1 VAEAAAQLH
10 VVVVVRDAVPARAR
24 PEVPLGADLPHHA
37 GDHQQR
43 RDDAQH
49 HQHRRVRP
57 AAARRALRMRER
69 RRGGGG
75 HRRWIRSS
83 LASSS
88 QLPCWMVL
96 KSGSQ
101 GTVLIISCGF
111 NMLGV
116 SLKVAVWVHGEVW
129 NTRAGCEGKSLPL
142 CWHGKAKDQMRV

>member
-1 VAEAAAQLH
+1 MLQSSALPAASPRTPARAPPSWHGRREEEAL
-10 VVVVVRDAVPARAR
+10 VVVVRDAVPVRAR

-49 HQHRRVRP
+49 RRV
-57 AAARRALRMRER
+57 RRALRMRER

-88 QLPCWMVL
+88 PPLSFLMD
-96 KSGSQ
+96 
-101 GTVLIISCGF
+101 
-111 NMLGV
+111 
-116 SLKVAVWVHGEVW
+116 
-129 NTRAGCEGKSLPL
+129 RA
-142 CWHGKAKDQMRV
+142 